1 MRKLLPLLIL
11 PLVFGCHGRFKK
23 NASTLGAARA
33 EVITVR
39 GPSVA
44 TPSSGGTGIVAAAFD
59 ITQAVRAGNI
69 AAHISSKVDPEQV
82 NDAFVRGFADQLGD
96 GPPFAYDANARPV
109 KSHWSEYRIFRL
121 RARRPAR
128 DWRHRPWTRCRR
140 DCRNSPSRRWRS
152 CERWTP

>member
-96 GPPFAYDANARPV
+96 GPPFDGQDA
-109 KSHWSEYRIFRL
+109 H
-121 RARRPAR
+121 ARRDALDGLEVVGGGRREAR
-128 DWRHRPWTRCRR
+128 LDHVHT
-140 DCRNSPSRRWRS
+140 
-152 CERWTP
+152 